1 MLLFTLSSSDVRSP
15 VSWSSNSIA
24 FRYSRLDFFC
34 AHYSFLSGSAHYS
47 TTLIFCERNRRRF
60 AGAPATGHGHDAGG
74 AATTM
79 GMPAGGKHVQIGN
92 QPGSTTVCT
101 DDRERQIAGFTIVML
116 LIIDKFASNQSGQ
129 SVRKALQPAA
139 AASWQS
145 VVILRK
151 LNECQRQNV

>member
-1 MLLFTLSSSDVRSP
+1 
-15 VSWSSNSIA
+15 
-24 FRYSRLDFFC
+24 
-34 AHYSFLSGSAHYS
+34 
-47 TTLIFCERNRRRF
+47 
-60 AGAPATGHGHDAGG
+60 
-74 AATTM
+74 
-79 GMPAGGKHVQIGN
+79 
-92 QPGSTTVCT
+92 
-101 DDRERQIAGFTIVML
+101 ML